1 MATYVPRV
9 LVCGDAAEFRKII
22 GDKPVEVVGQII
34 SEGTGDDIKL
44 FFGGRSLRGED
55 IARLLDGTAEY
66 LIFTDALDFSDYLE
80 MFPRNS
86 QAMSARAFAEKIHG
100 GFYSTTM
107 FAQMVDVLNENF
119 SGRVL
124 DFDCFVG
131 KSDFRTKLPLNVE
144 IDCVAP
150 DGLAPIK
157 ENLCGKIFRTPDEFR
172 YQTFDAVMLTAE
184 RTPDEFVDALIDT
197 DGLSKNILAFAR
209 KNSALERW
217 LTAAKNIFAADKVY
231 AVPNGAWH
239 LPEKISPPADVG
251 VYIVTHKDAKLSA
264 PDGYKIIH
272 AGHAL
277 ATKNFGDVADDT
289 GDNIS
294 RLNPFLDEIT
304 ALYWIWRNT
313 SHTITGLCHYRR
325 LFTTTINQREH
336 RPGEFVFDAQN
347 ILSRAEILKLLD
359 DCDIILH
366 TEFVSD
372 RTQRELMIL
381 STGQPEL
388 VAFAEKVVRK
398 HLARAHPDYLDAFNA
413 VMGGFVFFSYGI
425 HVTRRKIFDDYCAW
439 LFDFIIDATLEMRDR
454 VTISGHKL
462 EELPH
467 VYARMMSFFAERMLT
482 VWLTKT
488 HLRIKTLPIM
498 YRDDV

>member
-9 LVCGDAAEFRKII
+9 LICGDAQEFRKII

-44 FFGGRSLRGED
+44 FFGGQSLRGED
-55 IARLLDGTAEY
+55 ISRLLDGTAEY

-80 MFPRNS
+80 VFPRNT
-86 QAMSARAFAEKIHG
+86 QAMGARAFAEKIHG
-100 GFYSTTM
+100 GFYSTEM
-107 FAQMVDVLNENF
+107 FAQMVEVLKNF

-131 KSDFRTKLPLNVE
+131 KTDFRTKLDWRGE
-144 IDCVAP
+144 IDCFAP
-150 DGLAPIK
+150 DGLAPIMK
-157 ENLCGKIFRTPDEFR
+157 NLYGKIFRTPDEFR
-172 YQTFDAVMLTAE
+172 YRTFDAVLLTAE
-184 RTPDEFVDALIDT
+184 RSPDEFVDALIDT

-209 KNSALERW
+209 KNSALESW
-217 LTAAKNIFAADKVY
+217 LTDSKNIFAADKVY
-231 AVPNGAWH
+231 AVPNGAWW
-239 LPEKISPPADVG
+239 LLEKISLPADVG
-251 VYIVTHKDAKLSA
+251 VYIVTHKDAKLAA

-277 ATKNFGDVADDT
+277 ATENFGDVADDT

-313 SHTITGLCHYRR
+313 SHTITGICHYRR
-325 LFTTTINQREH
+325 LFTTTTNQREH
-336 RPGEFVFDAQN
+336 RPFEFVFKPRN

-359 DCDIILH
+359 EYDIILH
-366 TEFVSD
+366 TELVSD

-381 STGQPEL
+381 STGQPKL
-388 VAFAEKVVRK
+388 VDFAEKIVRK
-398 HLARAHPDYLDAFNA
+398 HLARAHPDYLDAFDA

-439 LFDFIIDATLEMRDR
+439 LFDFIIGATIELRDR
-454 VTISGHKL
+454 VNISGYKL

-467 VYARMMSFFAERMLT
+467 FYSRMMSFIAERMLT

-498 YRDDV
+498 YRDDI